1 MVQDDKGTKI
11 DFQLIIEKWVNVK
24 FWSVS
29 IQKKEREIAVS
40 IFTKSK

>member
-11 DFQLIIEKWVNVK
+11 DFQLIIEKGVNVK

-29 IQKKEREIAVS
+29 IQKKREIAVS

>member
-29 IQKKEREIAVS
+29 IQKKERDS
-40 IFTKSK
+40 SFDFHKK